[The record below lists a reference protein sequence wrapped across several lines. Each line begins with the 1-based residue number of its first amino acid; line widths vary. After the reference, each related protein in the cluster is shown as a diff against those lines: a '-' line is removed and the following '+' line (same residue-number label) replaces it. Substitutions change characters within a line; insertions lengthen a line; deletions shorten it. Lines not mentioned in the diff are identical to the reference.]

1 MNMNKRRVFSLVLAI
16 VFLFVINSGFN
27 VVDMDAIENNNE
39 VEDSEMYFKTRD
51 SDVEK
56 QLYTMLKNPRT
67 KKTEP
72 LIIGKVSINHNE
84 SEFLIYIEPYEEEG
98 WQISSLRIFV
108 GHDKIPIAGNKK
120 PITARFPFKKSFSKP
135 VKSQLVTIDLYED
148 LGLTWLPQDADKMLQ
163 NVAINCSIK
172 GVGEK
177 GKVLN
182 IDAWAGNVVP
192 EDTDGDGDID
202 ADDEF
207 VQDNTFVADL
217 SSGTS
222 FQVEVTDK
230 IFRKNVSKM
239 PETATTKA
247 KIELLPVY
255 VPARRANGEPVQL
268 EYNSYENIESETP
281 VVVTETRTEVKP
293 LVAVYAEEV
302 AGCEIPPIYE
312 GETPLARDV
321 YAAISRDEGN
331 TWKRT
336 NLSRSAERDFE
347 FENGLEYRG
356 DTHKPNIKIQ
366 GNTFLIAW
374 TSKYASSGTPTYAIS
389 EYLKYKGDW
398 VLDENG
404 EKIPN
409 PAYQYHEEDIWGV
422 SGPQRSKDYTD
433 DGYPGVEIPFSV
445 VWVNRGYIDPGTGD
459 IILFKAERLT
469 SGRRDAA
476 QITIASGQSG
486 FGLVWQEDPEGL
498 RAGEMAGPG
507 EGWSGAT
514 TNHNTDI
521 WYSFI
526 SAGDFK
532 KIDVNY
538 VSNGDPSYDEDDPDK
553 GDGRPKALVPMKL
566 PIRLT
571 DNEVLNSENMK
582 IDPSKLIDDGEGF
595 KKLSCADLPY
605 IDDDDNPV
613 NVAPDTGDSETPG
626 EGEGDGSGDGN
637 GDGDSDGSSNNPLGS
652 HIYGYKLPGLLW
664 TDNNSDGLPEA
675 DDYIRFYET
684 VNKQG
689 VTKYVA
695 ITVDGRLMDGD
706 TGAARGNLMLQG
718 KYAVL
723 GYEETKGAGA
733 GPPEHDEEGGNK
745 PEDGTGSGSDA
756 YVSELGKNVVYHFFD
771 YDKPVK
777 VAGGEILNPQEVD
790 ADGNPVY
797 LENEDGTPIVDYL
810 GNPVPAYE
818 NARRPR
824 FLIQGKDNAL
834 NSEYKTS
841 MVALYKMGEEG
852 KGRPS
857 DIIMNRWVIDDYDS
871 AIHPNPYDTHYLERD
886 TAGLFA
892 WQNISSVTVE
902 EVEEYTNDSEEA
914 RYKLLKWSQHETNLN
929 DSTTTPYTA
938 IGQEGWDN
946 DDARAHR
953 GFLRGDFLAVAY
965 CWTPNWTAARNGNDV
980 YNLYIRRS
988 FNGGANWTTDPN
1000 GSGITAS
1007 QIYRHDSTYAGEDDK
1022 HYEETYDVPAG
1033 EFEPARNVS
1042 LLRNNKETVI
1052 EPRLVGVPGTTLTN
1066 GVAKY
1071 PEDVQDPNS
1080 FWVTYG
1086 THASLDT
1093 KIPKDSEDEEEEG
1106 GPLDLY
1112 YSYSTDKGETYY
1124 TVDKTIKI
1132 DSDGGNGGETV
1143 TVWDWLAKDTG
1154 KLEAEQAECQIRMT
1168 PDGSRFYAVW
1178 NEAGTDSKTG
1188 EYSSDVMF
1196 RRIDRNYGFIVS
1208 TPLETAE
1215 P

>member
-1 MNMNKRRVFSLVLAI
+1 M
-16 VFLFVINSGFN
+16 
-27 VVDMDAIENNNE
+27 
-39 VEDSEMYFKTRD
+39 
-51 SDVEK
+51 
-56 QLYTMLKNPRT
+56 
-67 KKTEP
+67 
-72 LIIGKVSINHNE
+72 
-84 SEFLIYIEPYEEEG
+84 
-98 WQISSLRIFV
+98 
-108 GHDKIPIAGNKK
+108 
-120 PITARFPFKKSFSKP
+120 
-135 VKSQLVTIDLYED
+135 
-148 LGLTWLPQDADKMLQ
+148 
-163 NVAINCSIK
+163 
-172 GVGEK
+172 
-177 GKVLN
+177 
-182 IDAWAGNVVP
+182 
-192 EDTDGDGDID
+192 
-202 ADDEF
+202 
-207 VQDNTFVADL
+207 
-217 SSGTS
+217 
-222 FQVEVTDK
+222 
-230 IFRKNVSKM
+230 
-239 PETATTKA
+239 
-247 KIELLPVY
+247 
-255 VPARRANGEPVQL
+255 
-268 EYNSYENIESETP
+268 
-281 VVVTETRTEVKP
+281 
-293 LVAVYAEEV
+293 
-302 AGCEIPPIYE
+302 
-312 GETPLARDV
+312 
-321 YAAISRDEGN
+321 
-331 TWKRT
+331 
-336 NLSRSAERDFE
+336 
-347 FENGLEYRG
+347 
-356 DTHKPNIKIQ
+356 
-366 GNTFLIAW
+366 
-374 TSKYASSGTPTYAIS
+374 
-389 EYLKYKGDW
+389 
-398 VLDENG
+398 
-404 EKIPN
+404 
-409 PAYQYHEEDIWGV
+409 
-422 SGPQRSKDYTD
+422 
-433 DGYPGVEIPFSV
+433 
-445 VWVNRGYIDPGTGD
+445 
-459 IILFKAERLT
+459 FKAERLT

-706 TGAARGNLMLQG
+706 TGAARGNLMLLG

-871 AIHPNPYDTHYLERD
+871 AIHPNPYDTHSLERD

-929 DSTTTPYTA
+929 
-938 IGQEGWDN
+938 
-946 DDARAHR
+946 
-953 GFLRGDFLAVAY
+953 
-965 CWTPNWTAARNGNDV
+965 
-980 YNLYIRRS
+980 
-988 FNGGANWTTDPN
+988 
-1000 GSGITAS
+1000 
-1007 QIYRHDSTYAGEDDK
+1007 DSTYAGEDDK